1 MRDLP
6 TIVYRRYARV
16 RSYVKVIV
24 WSSSKNVLNG
34 AICAPKSRHYQEKG
48 VATRIPVV

>member
-6 TIVYRRYARV
+6 TMVYRRYARV